1 VEPPA
6 DRETLGPES
15 WVGISAGDNYR
26 FGFKAAGD
34 ASALLALGEARGLAV
49 AVVGSISDCGPHC
62 APSGG
67 EPPDRKISSTRVRQ
81 ALGRGDMACVEQLL
95 GRPHQL
101 AAWIAGGALRRLKIR
116 VLVASTVV
124 LNGCLVGFALFD
136 NEMRGSGMQVTLYL
150 QGRASVASSSR
161 ISPPCF
167 LHNGW

>member
-1 VEPPA
+1 MEAPA
-6 DRETLGPES
+6 VRETHGPES

-34 ASALLALGEARGLAV
+34 ASALLSLGEARGLAV

-62 APSGG
+62 APSRG
-67 EPPDRKISSTRVRQ
+67 EPSDRKISSTRVRQ

-101 AAWIAGGALRRLKIR
+101 AAWIAGGAGRLFEIR

-124 LNGCLVGFALFD
+124 IMETLVSAWLGLPCLT
-136 NEMRGSGMQVTLYL
+136 MRRGDAEC
-150 QGRASVASSSR
+150 R
-161 ISPPCF
+161 
-167 LHNGW
+167 